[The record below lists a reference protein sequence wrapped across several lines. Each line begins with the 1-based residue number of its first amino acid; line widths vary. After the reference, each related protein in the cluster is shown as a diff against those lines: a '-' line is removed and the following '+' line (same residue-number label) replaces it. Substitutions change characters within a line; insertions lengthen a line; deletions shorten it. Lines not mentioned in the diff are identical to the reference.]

1 MSGLRR
7 LGYVRPRLSAGPACA
22 HLIRSAD
29 ARASRH
35 HRLLRGAGRSRVRS
49 AHAGR
54 GRGLHVLQ
62 ATDAELVARLRSA
75 NHTLKRS
82 LTDPRLFDGI
92 GNAYSDEMLHA
103 ARLSPLQLTSRL
115 TDGDAL
121 RLVAAMRATLVTWT
135 DRLRSE
141 AASAWPA
148 KVTAFRT
155 GMAVHGRFRL
165 PCPVCCTPVQR
176 IRYAENETNYC
187 ARCQTGV
194 RVLADRAMSR
204 LLRDD
209 WPRSIDEP

>member
-1 MSGLRR
+1 M
-7 LGYVRPRLSAGPACA
+7 
-22 HLIRSAD
+22 
-29 ARASRH
+29 H
-35 HRLLRGAGRSRVRS
+35 H
-49 AHAGR
+49 
-54 GRGLHVLQ
+54 

-82 LTDPRLFDGI
+82 LTDPRLSDGI

-115 TDGDAL
+115 TDGDEL

-148 KVTAFRT
+148 KVTAVRT